1 MPSLFFSF
9 VRFFGDHDDSLRGCN
24 FAVSCSTFVHHDD
37 CSSLRFFPTF
47 PRPVQSANVPH
58 VPTSSDVLVRHY
70 YSFHRVLFP
79 RLPALL
85 FSSDEFSFSL
95 PPFLYLGVLVFQRF
109 RWALDSACDA
119 FKLILRY
126 RDLTL
131 STLGVPLI
139 APVGP
144 ISSIRG
150 FHVADHWR
158 HIDRP
163 YISHVAYYGI

>member
-1 MPSLFFSF
+1 MIHFEAVILPSVVLLLCTTTI
-9 VRFFGDHDDSLRGCN
+9 VLLY
-24 FAVSCSTFVHHDD
+24 V
-37 CSSLRFFPTF
+37 FFPLFHGRCSLPMFRTYRRAVMF
-47 PRPVQSANVPH
+47 WYAIIIASIV
-58 VPTSSDVLVRHY
+58 
-70 YSFHRVLFP
+70 SFFP